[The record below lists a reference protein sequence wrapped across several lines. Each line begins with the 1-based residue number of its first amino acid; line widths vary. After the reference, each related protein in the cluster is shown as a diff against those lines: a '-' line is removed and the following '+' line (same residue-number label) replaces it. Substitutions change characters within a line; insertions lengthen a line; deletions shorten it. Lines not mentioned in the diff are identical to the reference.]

1 MSSQKNFNRAFIIIS
16 FIILISFVVTSGFY
30 WSKIVKTAI
39 SLDSI
44 SRQIASLEESQTLVA
59 PGHEWD
65 DEATEKYDK
74 LIAKRLELY
83 HSEDHVVSNFANLS
97 NGKQALIILVM
108 VLHFLVAAF
117 CIIVLFLRVH
127 NKFKK

>member
-1 MSSQKNFNRAFIIIS
+1 MLQKTFNRAFIIIS
-16 FIILISFVVTSGFY
+16 VGILISFVVTSGCY

-44 SRQIASLEESQTLVA
+44 SRQIASLEESQKFVA
-59 PGHEWD
+59 PGHEWN
-65 DEATEKYDK
+65 DEATSKYDE
-74 LIAKRLELY
+74 LIAKRLEIY

-108 VLHFLVAAF
+108 VLHFLMAGF
-117 CIIVLFLRVH
+117 CSIVLFLRAH
-127 NKFKK
+127 NKCKK

>member
-1 MSSQKNFNRAFIIIS
+1 MSQKNFNRAFIIIS
-16 FIILISFVVTSGFY
+16 FITLISFVVTSGCY

-44 SRQIASLEESQTLVA
+44 SRQIASLEESQKFVA

-65 DEATEKYDK
+65 DEATKKYDK

-97 NGKQALIILVM
+97 NGKQALIILAM
-108 VLHFLVAAF
+108 VLHFLTALF

-127 NKFKK
+127 NKCKK